1 MPYAHSFR
9 TLCLPVAAAAL
20 VAVGPAIAQ
29 PGSPSQ
35 PAAEQS
41 PFLGEWQLDLTRLP
55 DTYGPPPKRVI
66 FTFKDVGAG
75 QWRTEVDIT
84 APDDSVR
91 HMAAQYRRDGK
102 AVPGEG
108 DTSEA
113 DSVAVNAPA
122 PNVLVMTLSKNKVL
136 GSVRVYAISA
146 DGKEM
151 AESAA
156 NVDNTGAPFVRNFHF
171 KRVR

>member
-1 MPYAHSFR
+1 M
-9 TLCLPVAAAAL
+9 
-20 VAVGPAIAQ
+20 
-29 PGSPSQ
+29 
-35 PAAEQS
+35 
-41 PFLGEWQLDLTRLP
+41 P
-55 DTYGPPPKRVI
+55 DTYGPPPKRVT

-113 DSVAVNAPA
+113 DSVAVNAPV
-122 PNVLVMTLSKNKVL
+122 PNVLVMSLSKNKVL

-146 DGKEM
+146 DGREM
-151 AESAA
+151 TESAT